1 MKRVLCKSLGI
12 LLTVIMMACFIPAT
26 MVLADEV
33 EETTYT
39 ADEVIAMIESLPEL
53 EEISTGE
60 DVDNIYDVADAIESL
75 DNESMITV
83 AHAFGYDE
91 EEDENE
97 NIDNFFYD
105 FCLPYL
111 YAAWDVEEDLSD
123 AFVDA
128 VEEIPVIENLT
139 LDDEDTVI
147 AAREAFDNLPKSM
160 KDHFMNENNEAYEY
174 YEYLL
179 DAEEKIEELEEVA
192 EVIAMI
198 EALPDP
204 DDVTV
209 DHSEAIYDA
218 IQAYY
223 YLSYDQQ
230 ELVGEE
236 LSEKLNACE
245 MAEERAWLEEYINDA
260 NNLLEKY
267 SDMMTDEQ
275 IEAINTAIADA
286 EEVLADKTSTLDD
299 IWNAAEI
306 LNDAMWDANYDIW
319 KNFTIVEGE
328 NSVWL
333 TDSTTGITIRI
344 KQEGIYDW
352 AYEQFLYGGEE
363 LLLDGEAVEGGINTS
378 KGSLVIEIMP
388 DLLKT
393 LSVGEHKL
401 TVTFDNGVTMDIAFT
416 IKAPS
421 DVPASGELVSP
432 AAYVGVAMVVLA
444 AAGFV
449 VTKRMAKKE
458 S

>member
-39 ADEVIAMIESLPEL
+39 ADEVIAMIEELPESP
-53 EEISTGE
+53 EGVTT
-60 DVDNIYDVADAIESL
+60 VADIDLIYEICDALEYMYWEDQESL
-75 DNESMITV
+75 QLV
-83 AHAFGYDE
+83 AAAFEFDDTGAFIDYYFNYYDAA
-91 EEDENE
+91 
-97 NIDNFFYD
+97 YD
-105 FCLPYL
+105 L
-111 YAAWDVEEDLSD
+111 ADDLSD

-128 VEEIPVIENLT
+128 VEEIPALDELT
-139 LDDEDTVI
+139 LDDESTVI

-160 KDHFMNENNEAYEY
+160 KDHFMNENNEDYEY

-179 DAEEKIEELEEVA
+179 DAEEMIEELEEVA

-198 EALPDP
+198 DALPDP

-209 DHSEAIYDA
+209 DDSEAIYDA
-218 IQAYY
+218 IEAYY
-223 YLSYDQQ
+223 YLSDYQQ

-236 LSEKLNACE
+236 LYEKMIACE
-245 MAEERAWLEEYINDA
+245 MAENRAWLEEYINDA

-267 SDMMTDEQ
+267 SDLMTDEQ
-275 IEAINTAIADA
+275 IEAINTAIAAA
-286 EEVLADKTSTLDD
+286 EAVLADKTATEED
-299 IWNAAEI
+299 IWDAADD
-306 LNDAMWDANYDIW
+306 LYDAMWDANYDIW

-344 KQEGIYDW
+344 KQEGINDW
-352 AYEQFLYGGEE
+352 AYDLFCDAGEE
-363 LLLDGEAVEGGINTS
+363 ILLDGEAVEGGINTS